1 MMFEAQLLFA
11 TVSDAITR
19 IVRYPERF
27 KVKGHHVHL
36 HISLPT
42 SIYPGGMEGLVDLG
56 IWLATECGRPTHM
69 A

>member
-1 MMFEAQLLFA
+1 MYEAQLSFA
-11 TVSDAITR
+11 TVAYAITR

-27 KVKGHHVHL
+27 KVKGLHVHL
-36 HISLPT
+36 RISLPA

-56 IWLATECGRPTHM
+56 VWLATEYGRPTHM